1 MKRTRK
7 DIKSSKLKPHA
18 AEKPSA
24 PLPAV
29 SDEHVAY
36 LRRLKR
42 HNRFIIAMQRAILVA
57 FIGLWQLF
65 GDLGIVNTFIVSA
78 PLRVLKT
85 LARLNAS
92 GELFVH
98 IGVTMLETIAGFT
111 VGTLVGTLIAV
122 LMWWSKTLSRILDPY
137 MVVLNAL
144 PKIAL
149 GPIIIVWVGA
159 GMEAIIVM
167 ALLISTI
174 VTIMTVLAGF
184 NEISAEKQLLMR
196 TLGANKMQTFL
207 KVILPASVP
216 TIIGALKH
224 YEHRQNQFRFELG
237 RRHRRRIPRVQIRS
251 RLSYRLRRS
260 GVSIGSCYDV
270 NSDPLHTCRFDVLLH
285 RLP

>member
-42 HNRFIIAMQRAILVA
+42 HNRFIIAMQLAILVA

-65 GDLGIVNTFIVSA
+65 GDLGIVNTFIVS
-78 PLRVLKT
+78 
-85 LARLNAS
+85 AS

-122 LMWWSKTLSRILDPY
+122 LMWWSKTLSRILTGRTGKHRKRSAYP
-137 MVVLNAL
+137 VR
-144 PKIAL
+144 I
-149 GPIIIVWVGA
+149 
-159 GMEAIIVM
+159 
-167 ALLISTI
+167 LIS
-174 VTIMTVLAGF
+174 
-184 NEISAEKQLLMR
+184 
-196 TLGANKMQTFL
+196 
-207 KVILPASVP
+207 
-216 TIIGALKH
+216 
-224 YEHRQNQFRFELG
+224 
-237 RRHRRRIPRVQIRS
+237 
-251 RLSYRLRRS
+251 S
-260 GVSIGSCYDV
+260 G
-270 NSDPLHTCRFDVLLH
+270 
-285 RLP
+285 RLPQDIIRILGMRPHS

>member
-42 HNRFIIAMQRAILVA
+42 HNRFIIAMQLAILVA

-98 IGVTMLETIAGFT
+98 IGVTMLETIGS
-111 VGTLVGTLIAV
+111 L
-122 LMWWSKTLSRILDPY
+122 WEHWS
-137 MVVLNAL
+137 
-144 PKIAL
+144 
-149 GPIIIVWVGA
+149 
-159 GMEAIIVM
+159 EH
-167 ALLISTI
+167 LL
-174 VTIMTVLAGF
+174 
-184 NEISAEKQLLMR
+184 Q
-196 TLGANKMQTFL
+196 
-207 KVILPASVP
+207 
-216 TIIGALKH
+216 
-224 YEHRQNQFRFELG
+224 
-237 RRHRRRIPRVQIRS
+237 
-251 RLSYRLRRS
+251 
-260 GVSIGSCYDV
+260 C
-270 NSDPLHTCRFDVLLH
+270 
-285 RLP
+285 